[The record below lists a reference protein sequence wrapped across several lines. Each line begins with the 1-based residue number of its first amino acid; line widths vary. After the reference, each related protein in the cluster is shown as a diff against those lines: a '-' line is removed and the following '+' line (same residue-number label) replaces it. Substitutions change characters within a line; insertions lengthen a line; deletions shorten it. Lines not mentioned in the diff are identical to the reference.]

1 MDAMEA
7 SIGSTSPRGA
17 TLAWGLG
24 GEYTTYGLTLADW
37 FSLVRI
43 PLGAVFLFV
52 AHRLPLAIAVLV
64 LAGISDVLDG
74 WAARRHG
81 DVDRP
86 HRGDWLD
93 PFCDKVFV
101 ACMLAGI
108 YVVHRPSLALLALV
122 VTRELLQVASL
133 VVYKVSPTLRK
144 GLHYNYR
151 AHPIGKATT
160 VTQFATA
167 LALLFDHPLGTPLAL
182 AAGALGLASV
192 AIYLNRARLLAREEA
207 HAGAAA
213 PGPPAPA
220 RTTAG
225 GSATPP
231 APPAR

>member
-1 MDAMEA
+1 
-7 SIGSTSPRGA
+7 
-17 TLAWGLG
+17 
-24 GEYTTYGLTLADW
+24 LTLADW

-52 AHRLPLAIAVLV
+52 AQRQPLAIAVLV

-81 DVDRP
+81 PVDQP

-108 YVVHRPSLALLALV
+108 YVAHRPPLPLLCLV
-122 VTRELLQVASL
+122 VTREVLQVLSL
-133 VVYKVSPTLRK
+133 VIYKLSPTLRR

-151 AHPIGKATT
+151 AHPLGKATT
-160 VTQFATA
+160 VAQFATA

-182 AAGALGLASV
+182 ASGLLGLATV
-192 AIYLNRARLLAREEA
+192 VLYLNRARLLARE
-207 HAGAAA
+207 
-213 PGPPAPA
+213 A
-220 RTTAG
+220 R
-225 GSATPP
+225 
-231 APPAR
+231 

>member
-1 MDAMEA
+1 M
-7 SIGSTSPRGA
+7 RGRTLRRSA
-17 TLAWGLG
+17 TLAWRPD
-24 GEYTTYGLTLADW
+24 GEYTTCGLTLADW

-52 AHRLPLAIAVLV
+52 ADRLYLAIGVLV
-64 LAGISDVLDG
+64 LAGVSDVLDG
-74 WAARRHG
+74 WAARRAG
-81 DVDRP
+81 DVDKP

-108 YVVHRPSLALLALV
+108 YVVHHPPLPLLALV
-122 VTRELLQVASL
+122 VTRELLQVVSL
-133 VVYKVSPTLRK
+133 VVYKVSPTLRR

-167 LALLFDHPLGTPLAL
+167 LALLFDHPLATPLAL
-182 AAGALGLASV
+182 AAGGLGLATV
-192 AIYLNRARLLAREEA
+192 AVYLNRARVMAREA
-207 HAGAAA
+207 HGAGAIPA
-213 PGPPAPA
+213 PPAPA

-231 APPAR
+231 VPPAR